1 MSKLKLLIADDEPLA
16 RERTRALLCSQPGLE
31 VTSECADG
39 AEAHAEIRRNPP
51 DIAIIDIQ
59 MPGLSGLDLLR
70 AIPENQRPAV
80 IIATAHRDHAVEAF
94 SEDVVDY
101 LVKPFDQAR
110 IDLAIRRA
118 TDRVLARR
126 KGELASRVERALS
139 AGLPARVE
147 RLAFRV
153 DGRVLFIRPEDIV
166 WVEAEN
172 NYCLI
177 HVAESNRVLVR
188 GTLGSLERRL
198 AGGSFARIS
207 RSAVVNLGEVKE
219 LVPAKFGDYAVLLR
233 SGKQLPLSRKM
244 QSRFR
249 EIMSRRP

>member
-1 MSKLKLLIADDEPLA
+1 MPKLKVLIADDEPLA
-16 RERTRALLCSQPGLE
+16 RERTLALLANQSGLE
-31 VTSECADG
+31 VVSECEDG
-39 AEAHAEIRRNPP
+39 TQAYAEMRRNPP

-70 AIPENQRPAV
+70 AIPESQRPAV
-80 IIATAHRDHAVEAF
+80 IIATAHRDHAVDAF
-94 SEDVVDY
+94 SEEVVDY

-126 KGELASRVERALS
+126 KGDLASRVERALS
-139 AGLPARVE
+139 SGPPARAE

-153 DGRVLFIRPEDIV
+153 DGRVLFIRPEDIA

-177 HVAESNRVLVR
+177 HLADSNKVLVR
-188 GTLGSLERRL
+188 GTLGSLEQRL
-198 AGGSFARIS
+198 GVGSFARVS

-219 LVPAKFGDYAVLLR
+219 LVPARFGDYMVLLR
-233 SGKQLPLSRKM
+233 SGKQLPLSRGM
-244 QSRFR
+244 QSHFR

>member
-16 RERTRALLCSQPGLE
+16 RDRTRALLSNQPGLE

-39 AEAHAEIRRNPP
+39 AEAYAEMRRNPP

-59 MPGLSGLDLLR
+59 MPGLSGLELLR
-70 AIPENQRPAV
+70 AIPEDQRPAI
-80 IIATAHRDHAVEAF
+80 IIATAHRDHAVDAF
-94 SEDVVDY
+94 SEEVVDY
-101 LVKPFDQAR
+101 LVKPFDRER
-110 IDLAIRRA
+110 IELAIRRA

-126 KGELASRVERALS
+126 RGELASRVEKALTS
-139 AGLPARVE
+139 APSARVE

-153 DGRVLFIRPEDIV
+153 DGRILFIRPGDIV

-177 HVAESNRVLVR
+177 HLAESNRVLVR
-188 GTLGSLERRL
+188 GTLGSIERRL

-207 RSAVVNLGEVKE
+207 RSAVVNLGEVKA
-219 LVPAKFGDYAVLLR
+219 LVPARFGDYMVQLR
-233 SGKQLPLSRKM
+233 SGTLLPLSRGM
-244 QSRFR
+244 QSSFT
-249 EIMSRRP
+249 ETMSSRP